1 MISKSSN
8 VPSGTPFAISLRP
21 ENGKDETFLLA
32 VYASAREEELA
43 MTGWDDAKCRQFIEI
58 QFKAMRQGYAT
69 AFPQAEFSI
78 ILLDGHPIGRVV
90 VNRTDREIR
99 IVDMALLSE
108 HRGKGIG
115 TDLMQTWR
123 TEAAQ
128 CRKPLRLRVV
138 KSTRPAN
145 WYKRLG
151 FVPIDED
158 GVHDHLEFR
167 SETFRA
173 VESSTDAAA
182 KTA

>member
-1 MISKSSN
+1 MTPQTPKTPNETRSS
-8 VPSGTPFAISLRP
+8 VSLRP
-21 ENGKDETFLLA
+21 EHEKDEAFLLA
-32 VYASAREEELA
+32 VYTSTREAELA
-43 MTGWDDAKCRQFIEI
+43 LTGWDNAARQQFVEM
-58 QFKAMRQGYAT
+58 QFKAMRQGYAA
-69 AFPQAEFSI
+69 AFPRAEFSV
-78 ILLDGHPIGRVV
+78 ILLDGHPVGRVV

-115 TDLMQTWR
+115 TDLMQKWR
-123 TEAAQ
+123 AEAAQ

-138 KSTRPAN
+138 KDTRPVN

-158 GVHDHLEFR
+158 GVHDHLEFDG
-167 SETFRA
+167 ETFRA
-173 VESSTDAAA
+173 GES